1 MCKHNTCKSASN
13 AIFLQSRLHASYRKR
28 KAPSRRQ
35 APGQAEAEAEVEAE
49 STDGTV
55 EISDTEVD
63 TCSKLTQSHTAAQQS
78 RGQPA
83 VSTSQ
88 RDVTSRGIR
97 QSQPAGMPERVDQPG
112 TSSRSKRMSQRAES
126 GQQESSSGAERQIDN
141 RPTAR
146 EPHHASDEGAQLD
159 HSQIQRA
166 QQLLQQAH
174 SGPQQEQIGTQ
185 RLINEQANHQLQ
197 LQDRPIVQL
206 RQQVQERPLLD
217 QDRPASS
224 QEQRQSSQP
233 LQRANST
240 EHDVEVELQSSEGQ
254 QGLAASQNDAHDNAD
269 CDVIDGKQ
277 RQPAKT
283 HRMNRHGT
291 PQSLSVASQGAQSQQ
306 SCQRQTTPHTIHPIS
321 TQPRRYDAQDGS
333 ARGSCIQSMGTYHT
347 GPDVDPDP
355 EPSDT
360 QGPQDAD
367 TLELSDYNEAQLRQA
382 ALDGIDNNA
391 N

>member
-141 RPTAR
+141 CPTAR

-174 SGPQQEQIGTQ
+174 SGPQQEQIGSQ

-224 QEQRQSSQP
+224 QGQRQSRQP

-291 PQSLSVASQGAQSQQ
+291 PQSMSVASQGKQPLTLYIRFLLNHDATMHKMGLQGALAYSPWGH
-306 SCQRQTTPHTIHPIS
+306 TTLVLMWILTLNHQILKALKTLIHW
-321 TQPRRYDAQDGS
+321 
-333 ARGSCIQSMGTYHT
+333 
-347 GPDVDPDP
+347 
-355 EPSDT
+355 
-360 QGPQDAD
+360 
-367 TLELSDYNEAQLRQA
+367 N
-382 ALDGIDNNA
+382 
-391 N
+391 